1 MQRNS
6 GWLSAIE
13 QRMAA
18 AVFSGPVTEPSLA
31 DLFRDPMTQALM
43 TADRVER
50 RELEAL
56 LRAKRAQL
64 GISPR

>member
-6 GWLSAIE
+6 GRLSAIE

-18 AVFSGPVTEPSLA
+18 AVFSGQVTEPSLA